1 MFVGTSPSFELAL
14 FTTCFLK
21 GRGNAGGA
29 NPLPGQNRIT
39 NCECN
44 INDNGVSTVEVG
56 TVENQNGEV
65 VAAAPTNVH

>member
-1 MFVGTSPSFELAL
+1 M
-14 FTTCFLK
+14 
-21 GRGNAGGA
+21 
-29 NPLPGQNRIT
+29 GQNRIT